1 MNKLIFRILPV
12 IILLFG
18 VFIVLSGCEK
28 KKQKIDITE
37 LSLGNMGEV
46 CDSMNHLDGEKLYM
60 ANTKEEYETLLHRIP
75 NSLPNIDFSTST
87 FIFIRG
93 GVQCL
98 LNQKVSLLQ
107 EKSNKY
113 TLTVDLLEGIGLSVE
128 SWYIA
133 ICTNKKIPN
142 NATINLKINK
152 HF

>member
-1 MNKLIFRILPV
+1 MKKQFIKTLSAVLLLI
-12 IILLFG
+12 G
-18 VFIVLSGCEK
+18 VFIVFSGCEK
-28 KKQKIDITE
+28 KKENIDITE
-37 LSLGNMGEV
+37 LDLGNMGEV
-46 CDSMNHLDGEKLYM
+46 CDSMNHLNGEKLYM

-75 NSLPNIDFSTST
+75 NSLPNIDFSNST
-87 FIFIRG
+87 FIFISG

-98 LNQKVSLLQ
+98 LNKKVSLLQ

-133 ICTNKKIPN
+133 IYTNKKIPN

>member
-1 MNKLIFRILPV
+1 MNKLIFKTLPV
-12 IILLFG
+12 GLLLIG

-28 KKQKIDITE
+28 KKGKIDITE
-37 LSLGNMGEV
+37 LDLGNMGEV

-113 TLTVDLLEGIGLSVE
+113 TLTVDLHEGIGYSIE
-128 SWYIA
+128 QWYTA
-133 ICTNKKIPN
+133 FYTKKKIHN

>member
-1 MNKLIFRILPV
+1 MNKWIIITLPT
-12 IILLFG
+12 ILLLIG
-18 VFIVLSGCEK
+18 AFIVLSGCEK
-28 KKQKIDITE
+28 KKGKIDITE
-37 LSLGNMGEV
+37 LDLGNRGEV
-46 CDSMNHLDGEKLYM
+46 CNLMNHLDGEKLYL

-98 LNQKVSLLQ
+98 LNQKVSLFQ

>member
-1 MNKLIFRILPV
+1 MKKQFIKTLSAVLLLI
-12 IILLFG
+12 G
-18 VFIVLSGCEK
+18 VFIVFSGCEK
-28 KKQKIDITE
+28 KKENIDITE
-37 LSLGNMGEV
+37 LDLGNMGEV

-60 ANTKEEYETLLHRIP
+60 ANTEEEYEMLLHRIP
-75 NSLPNIDFSTST
+75 NSLPNIDFSNST
-87 FIFIRG
+87 FIFISG

-107 EKSNKY
+107 EKSNQY

>member
-1 MNKLIFRILPV
+1 MNKLIFRILPI

-37 LSLGNMGEV
+37 LNLGNMGEV

-60 ANTKEEYETLLHRIP
+60 ANRKEEYETLLHRIP

-113 TLTVDLLEGIGLSVE
+113 TLTVDLHEGIGLSIE
-128 SWYIA
+128 QWYTA
-133 ICTNKKIPN
+133 FYTNKKISN

>member
-1 MNKLIFRILPV
+1 MKKLILKTLSV
-12 IILLFG
+12 VLLLAG
-18 VFIVLSGCEK
+18 VFIILSGCEK
-28 KKQKIDITE
+28 KKGKIDITE
-37 LSLGNMGEV
+37 LDLGNMGEV

-87 FIFIRG
+87 FIFISG

-113 TLTVDLLEGIGLSVE
+113 TLTVDLHEGIGYSIE
-128 SWYIA
+128 QWYTA
-133 ICTNKKIPN
+133 FYTNKKIPN

>member
-1 MNKLIFRILPV
+1 MYKLVFRTLSAV
-12 IILLFG
+12 ILLVG
-18 VFIVLSGCEK
+18 AFIVLSGCEK
-28 KKQKIDITE
+28 KMEKVDITE
-37 LSLGNMGEV
+37 LDLGNRGEV

-75 NSLPNIDFSTST
+75 NSLPNIDFSNST
-87 FIFIRG
+87 FIFISG

-107 EKSNKY
+107 EKSNQY